1 MERSSLFKPHTY
13 DQNVGRRPVLRDM
26 VKGIAVTLGLPAL
39 LQLACAL
46 GNEIQPTST
55 SKDNG
60 NTCFVPTKEPVVI
73 KSGTNE
79 AKIDYG
85 KIKEFLDN
93 NQDKGVL
100 MLSTLALQSG
110 QVLSPTSGIEIVK
123 LWEGASGLALLT
135 EMTRFS
141 VVGALAANPMSFA
154 DAIEPILVPKTNSMG
169 QITGYRELTPTEAAL
184 IRTGRIRFAQV
195 RLNVAGE
202 TEITYQNEVVAKI
215 QKGTSNNDNNPNSLP
230 TPTLTTEEKAEKQK
244 LINVPKDKD
253 KEIEVLSETY
263 LKDAKNLQKF
273 LRDHKDEI
281 EIIRTFPKDLQGNDR
296 PEELVP
302 YITLKDAKNPQR
314 TMKELI
320 DAVNKDNK
328 ELLLQVGSGSSNN
341 PQPAQQALTRRN
353 TVVIAVDP
361 DNIVQSTWPSRS
373 DYEPPISLGPSSRS
387 VSFFFKMK
395 VQDINKEWKF
405 KEITI
410 IAPSP
415 GTQKELA
422 EQSVLRLGPGGKLT
436 IFSDP
441 STQGAYPIEGVADML
456 RLKYPDLLITTG
468 KLPSAKTLWEEY
480 GIRSIQFDSSLMSYY
495 ENPNFTLAD
504 RLQIPFL
511 IVINK

>member
-1 MERSSLFKPHTY
+1 MEPSLFKPHTY
-13 DQNVGRRPVLRDM
+13 DRKTGRRPVLRDM
-26 VKGIAVTLGLPAL
+26 VKGIAALGLPAL
-39 LQLACAL
+39 LSQLACAL
-46 GNEIQPTST
+46 GNGIQPTST

-60 NTCFVPTKEPVVI
+60 NTCFVPTQESVVI

-79 AKIDYG
+79 VKIDYV
-85 KIKEFLDN
+85 KIQEFLDN

-100 MLSTLALQSG
+100 MLSTLALQPG

-215 QKGTSNNDNNPNSLP
+215 QDNNPNSLP

-361 DNIVQSTWPSRS
+361 DNIVQSTLPPRT
-373 DYEPPISLGPSSRS
+373 DYEPPVSLGPSSRS

-415 GTQKELA
+415 GTQRELA

-441 STQGAYPIEGVADML
+441 STQGVDPIEGVADML

-468 KLPSAKTLWEEY
+468 KLPSAKTLWKEY

-495 ENPNFTLAD
+495 ENSYFTLAD